1 MTGHKCKLKRMSLKI
16 SGFSISALIMKKKK
30 KKKKKQMV
38 KLWAAVLGIKTI
50 VLRY

>member
-16 SGFSISALIMKKKK
+16 SGFSISTLIMK